1 MKLLFAPVL
10 PSLNRYATCYQAIVW
25 SKGLVRIIMVTLF
38 LSGPIYL
45 AFSQDTTEI
54 TVRIIQGESKTESI
68 GLGTCIVFGN
78 TVHSKIDVQSDPNFD
93 IINKGISAHGI
104 PPNIALVDVEFDIIA
119 GRTAP
124 IGEYIG
130 KISYRISDSPIID
143 NDSRTCIFTII
154 LVKVIIEASPKAV
167 IADFKADRTK
177 GGLPLT
183 VQFQDKSLGNITS
196 WQWLFGDGNSSLEK
210 NPNYSYSETGTY
222 DVTLIVKGPEGTDTL
237 TLPKYIQANQIL
249 SDLPGKWIMISGT
262 DDGVPIGDFDVTLEF
277 TLDSLKS
284 FWKDGKIEPTAAYEI
299 SDGKIIADYGGT
311 ITLPG
316 FIPFDQFDF
325 FGVAIGFGEIQVTVQ
340 NDTLKFSG
348 VSNFL
353 ASSDDLIEI
362 TFVREITECQL
373 SVNLVTSDVA
383 CFGDS
388 TGSARIEVQNGQ
400 EGIKFQWSSG
410 ASSENA
416 NDLIAGNYSVTVSD
430 DTGCEVVD
438 SFTVNQPSEIALVI
452 DSIGHDNGS
461 ANGYIAITISGGTA
475 PYSTEW
481 SNADGSILF
490 DEDIQSLRSGLY
502 SLTITDL
509 NMCMIKLDSI
519 FVDLTTAVHEKIENP
534 ISVYPN
540 PTTGII
546 YLRNP
551 SDEKLDTHVT
561 VFDLLGRRVLETKWK
576 ENKIHLIGLDHGYYI
591 IKFHVDNEVH
601 LMKILHN

>member
-1 MKLLFAPVL
+1 MKPLFTPIL
-10 PSLNRYATCYQAIVW
+10 PSLSMHILCHQAIICT
-25 SKGLVRIIMVTLF
+25 KGSLRIIMVILF
-38 LSGPIYL
+38 LSGSIYKT
-45 AFSQDTTEI
+45 FSQDTTEL
-54 TVRIIQGESKTESI
+54 TVNLIQGETKTETI
-68 GLGTCIVFGN
+68 RLGTCFVIGN
-78 TVHSKIDVQSDPNFD
+78 TVYSKIRIESDPN
-93 IINKGISAHGI
+93 IETINEGLSAQAVGSTLASVSNKI
-104 PPNIALVDVEFDIIA
+104 GFTA

-124 IGEYIG
+124 TGEYQVTITF
-130 KISYRISDSPIID
+130 RISDSPIID
-143 NDSRTCIFTII
+143 NDSRTCIFRIV
-154 LVKVIIEASPKAV
+154 LVKVIIEASPKPV

-196 WQWLFGDGNSSLEK
+196 WQWFFGDGNSSLEM
-210 NPNYSYSETGTY
+210 NPSYSYAETGTY
-222 DVTLIVKGPEGTDTL
+222 DVTLIVMGPEGTDTL

-284 FWKDGKIEPTAAYEI
+284 FWKGGKVEPTAAYKI
-299 SDGKIIADYGGT
+299 TDGKIIAEYGGT

-325 FGVAIGFGEIQVTVQ
+325 FGVAIGFGEIQVTVE
-340 NDTLKFSG
+340 NDTLSFSG
-348 VSNFL
+348 ISNFL

-373 SVNLVTSDVA
+373 SVNLVTSDVS

-416 NDLIAGNYSVTVSD
+416 NDLIAGDYSVTVSD

-438 SFTVNQPSEIALVI
+438 SFTINQPSEIVVVV
-452 DSIGHDNGS
+452 DSIGHDDGTQNGFIS
-461 ANGYIAITISGGTA
+461 VTIDGGTS
-475 PYSTEW
+475 PYATKW
-481 SNADGSILF
+481 SNADGDISLE
-490 DEDIQSLRSGLY
+490 EDIQSLSSGHY
-502 SLTITDL
+502 ALTITDQ
-509 NMCMIKLDSI
+509 NMCVVTVDSI
-519 FVDLTTAVHEKIENP
+519 LIDMTTAIYEGIRSP
-534 ISVYPN
+534 ITVYPN

-546 YLRNP
+546 YLGNP
-551 SDEKLDTHVT
+551 SNAKLDSRVT
-561 VFDLLGRRVLETKWK
+561 VFDLLGRRILETNWK
-576 ENKIHLIGLDHGYYI
+576 ENKINLIGLDHGYYI
-591 IKFHVDNEVH
+591 IRFQVDNEVR
-601 LMKILHN
+601 LTKILHN